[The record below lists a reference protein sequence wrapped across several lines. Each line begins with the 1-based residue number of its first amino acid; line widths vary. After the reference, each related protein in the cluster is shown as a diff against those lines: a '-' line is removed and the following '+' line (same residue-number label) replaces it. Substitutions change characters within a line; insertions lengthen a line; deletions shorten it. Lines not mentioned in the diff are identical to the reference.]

1 MSEHDEQV
9 NLFAWARYMETKIP
23 ELKSMFHIPNGGH
36 RHKAV
41 AAKMKA
47 EGVKAGVPDI
57 LLACPRDGFHGLFI
71 EMKAGKNRTTKNQ
84 NEWIQ
89 RLLGAGYLAVVC
101 YSFEEAKKE
110 IMDYLD
116 QENGLTNV

>member
-1 MSEHDEQV
+1 MKNLEHLEQAA
-9 NLFAWARYMETKIP
+9 LFQWTSMNEERIP
-23 ELKSMFHIPNGGH
+23 ELKNLFAIPNGGH

-57 LLACPRDGFHGLFI
+57 LLACPCDGFHGLFI

-89 RLLGAGYLAVVC
+89 RL
-101 YSFEEAKKE
+101 
-110 IMDYLD
+110 
-116 QENGLTNV
+116 